1 VDFPP
6 TELFSPFESVSQN
19 YYFLHL
25 SHSSYFSLQRA
36 TLAEKE
42 VTTLKEQ
49 IANNTTNNCE
59 NKEGSNMDRQ
69 TFENEIAAKDKE
81 VSSSFQA
88 RIRGGSTFLHLRCR
102 LARVNPQQTNF
113 SFSFLK
119 THCIYSLQFFYSSR
133 RTIIVICV
141 SRAKTA
147 SFSAE
152 SEFFGRGAAEA

>member
-1 VDFPP
+1 
-6 TELFSPFESVSQN
+6 
-19 YYFLHL
+19 
-25 SHSSYFSLQRA
+25 
-36 TLAEKE
+36 
-42 VTTLKEQ
+42 
-49 IANNTTNNCE
+49 
-59 NKEGSNMDRQ
+59 MDRQ

>member
-1 VDFPP
+1 
-6 TELFSPFESVSQN
+6 
-19 YYFLHL
+19 
-25 SHSSYFSLQRA
+25 
-36 TLAEKE
+36 

-102 LARVNPQQTNF
+102 LARVNPHQTNF
-113 SFSFLK
+113 AFEIGGFLK
-119 THCIYSLQFFYSSR
+119 THCIYSLQFFYSSP
-133 RTIIVICV
+133 RTIIVISV
-141 SRAKTA
+141 SRAKSA
-147 SFSAE
+147 FFSAE
-152 SEFFGRGAAEA
+152 SEFFWPRRSRGLKTGEDKRHFLTH

>member
-19 YYFLHL
+19 YYFLHF

>member
-6 TELFSPFESVSQN
+6 TKLFSPFDSVSQN
-19 YYFLHL
+19 YYFLHF